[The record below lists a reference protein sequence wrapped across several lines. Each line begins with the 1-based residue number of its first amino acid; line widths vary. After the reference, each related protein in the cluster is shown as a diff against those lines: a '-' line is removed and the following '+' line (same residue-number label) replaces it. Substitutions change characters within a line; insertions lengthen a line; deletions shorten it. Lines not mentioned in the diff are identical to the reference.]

1 MKQYKSYKKLF
12 ETIKKRSK
20 KNHFSKLILKYNVK
34 KTWTVIKDAIG
45 KSRCT
50 QHTFPKKII
59 HESKTFTDINLIVQE
74 FNSFYA
80 NIGPS
85 LAKKIDN
92 SSVRFE
98 SYVKKCKNKQ
108 PEKPLSINE
117 LKDAFFSLDI
127 NKSPGFDDISFTVLK
142 NCFGALHKPLLH
154 VFNLSII
161 KGICPDDLKIA
172 RVTPVFKGGD
182 DKELGNYR
190 PRSVLP
196 CFSKILERI
205 MYNRIYNH
213 LVKNKI
219 LYSKQ
224 FGFQKG
230 HSTEHAII
238 HLIDQINNNF
248 ENNEYTFGV
257 FIDLSKVFD
266 TVDHQILL
274 KKLNLYGING
284 SLWNQ

>member
-1 MKQYKSYKKLF
+1 MK
-12 ETIKKRSK
+12 
-20 KNHFSKLILKYNVK
+20 
-34 KTWTVIKDAIG
+34 
-45 KSRCT
+45 
-50 QHTFPKKII
+50 
-59 HESKTFTDINLIVQE
+59 
-74 FNSFYA
+74 
-80 NIGPS
+80 
-85 LAKKIDN
+85 
-92 SSVRFE
+92 FE
-98 SYVKKCKNKQ
+98 SYVKNCKNKQ

-117 LKDAFFSLDI
+117 LNDAFFSLDI

-190 PRSVLP
+190 PISVLP

-205 MYNRIYNH
+205 MYNRLYNH

-238 HLIDQINNNF
+238 HLIDQINSNF
-248 ENNEYTFGV
+248 ENNEYTLGV
-257 FIDLSKVFD
+257 FIDLSKAFD
-266 TVDHQILL
+266 TV
-274 KKLNLYGING
+274 
-284 SLWNQ
+284 